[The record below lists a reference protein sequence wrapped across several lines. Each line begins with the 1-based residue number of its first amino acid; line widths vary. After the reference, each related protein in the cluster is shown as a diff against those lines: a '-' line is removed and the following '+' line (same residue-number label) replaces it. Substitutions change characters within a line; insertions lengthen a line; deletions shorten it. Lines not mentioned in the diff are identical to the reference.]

1 MGLVVV
7 VVTQQVRILCFF
19 ILYDYIYM
27 YRSHAAAA
35 TGGLDAYIQLDQLLL
50 SGDPYP

>member
-1 MGLVVV
+1 
-7 VVTQQVRILCFF
+7 
-19 ILYDYIYM
+19 M
-27 YRSHAAAA
+27 YRSHAAAAA